1 MIVFI
6 SQCQTYPQSDSTTLF
21 PTGFHV
27 GSPAVLSIA
36 CISNKVNH
44 VFNMTNTNTRSRS
57 KITRRK
63 AQLLLGIFTVEST
76 AVFLSILKL
85 VISLFLHTH
94 AANGKKTL
102 RVIEDTFYSVSR
114 IEI

>member
-1 MIVFI
+1 MFI

-44 VFNMTNTNTRSRS
+44 GFNMTITNTTPGF
-57 KITRRK
+57 KYHT
-63 AQLLLGIFTVEST
+63 QEGST
-76 AVFLSILKL
+76 ALGDFHS
-85 VISLFLHTH
+85 
-94 AANGKKTL
+94 
-102 RVIEDTFYSVSR
+102 
-114 IEI
+114 